1 MTKQKKVL
9 LVEDDLFTRFMMN
22 EIITTLGASIDVAA
36 DGDECARL
44 VNECPDDYGLV
55 LMDLHMPKMSGIEAA
70 RRIRAC
76 DTNPPRNVPIVAVTA
91 DINYHD
97 EAVIKKLGMDGF
109 ASKPVSPGKL
119 LDLITRYC
127 HAA

>member
-36 DGDECARL
+36 DGEECARL
-44 VNECPDDYGLV
+44 VNEFPEKYGLI
-55 LMDLHMPKMSGIEAA
+55 LMDLHMPKLSGIEAA

-76 DTNPPRNVPIVAVTA
+76 ESNPPRDVAIYAVTA
-91 DINYHD
+91 DVNYHD
-97 EAVIKKLGMDGF
+97 EAVIKELGMDGF
-109 ASKPVSPGKL
+109 ASKPVTPGKL